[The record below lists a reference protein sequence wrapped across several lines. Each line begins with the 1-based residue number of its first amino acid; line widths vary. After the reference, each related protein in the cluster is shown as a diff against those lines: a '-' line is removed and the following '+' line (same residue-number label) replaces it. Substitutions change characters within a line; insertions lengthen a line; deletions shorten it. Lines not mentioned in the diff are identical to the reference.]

1 MAEPMFSV
9 IVPAHNS
16 EAFIRKGIESIVNQQ
31 DVSFELIVVCDS
43 CTDNTQN
50 IAEMYGAKTVAVD
63 YGRDGLS
70 RDKGISMATGE
81 WILFMDDDDWFVHE
95 YCFRMLKDKINSYK
109 TWTYDAE
116 DIDAIVFGYL
126 CKGRGYVP
134 PSEKTIFQPGE
145 AHVWSNCWRRKAIS
159 GAAFGDAM
167 FCSDTYFVR
176 DMKKRVKRYE
186 LFDTPLYYYNF
197 LREGSQ
203 TDLLIQ
209 GKIRQSPV
217 AR

>member
-1 MAEPMFSV
+1 MAKPMFSV
-9 IVPAHNS
+9 IVPAYNS
-16 EAFIRKGIESIVNQQ
+16 EAFIRNGIESIVNQQ

-50 IAEMYGAKTVAVD
+50 IAETYGAKTVAVD

-95 YCFRMLKDKINSYK
+95 YCFKMLADEINSYENA
-109 TWTYDAE
+109 DVIA
-116 DIDAIVFGYL
+116 FGYL

-145 AHVWSNCWRRKAIS
+145 AHVWSNCWMREAIS

-186 LFDTPLYYYNF
+186 LFDMPLYYYNF

-203 TDLLIQ
+203 TDLLIH